1 MRARPL
7 DIPAIG
13 RAAGVV
19 LVAAMVVLAA
29 VHFHREGAS
38 PSRATSPAT
47 SHIDPLAAELARCQ
61 ALGMAAENDTACEAV
76 WAENRRRFFTYRPA
90 DSAAAATPAQPPA
103 PKSEDR

>member
-7 DIPAIG
+7 NIPAIG
-13 RAAGVV
+13 RAAGFV
-19 LVAAMVVLAA
+19 LIAAAIVLTAI
-29 VHFHREGAS
+29 HFHREGATQS
-38 PSRATSPAT
+38 HATSPAT
-47 SHIDPLAAELARCQ
+47 SHIDPLEAELARCQ

-90 DSAAAATPAQPPA
+90 ESAAAATPAQPPA

>member
-1 MRARPL
+1 MRVRPL
-7 DIPAIG
+7 DIPGIG
-13 RAAGVV
+13 RAAGFV
-19 LVAAMVVLAA
+19 LIAAAIVLGA

-76 WAENRRRFFTYRPA
+76 WAENRRRFFTSRPDA
-90 DSAAAATPAQPPA
+90 GAASTPVQPQA
-103 PKSEDR
+103 PKSEDQ

>member
-13 RAAGVV
+13 RAAGFV
-19 LVAAMVVLAA
+19 LIAAAIVLGA
-29 VHFHREGAS
+29 VHFHREGVS
-38 PSRATSPAT
+38 QSHATSPAT
-47 SHIDPLAAELARCQ
+47 SHLDPLAAELARCQ
-61 ALGMAAENDTACEAV
+61 ALGMAAEYDTACDAV

-90 DSAAAATPAQPPA
+90 ESAAAATPAQPPA